1 MALDDSQDYAALR
14 ERMAEKLTDMG
25 SLMGTHEVAAV
36 NNGFPPKD
44 YAAINPASY
53 QAAVLSG
60 EIAMVETCFAKLASE
75 LHDIHGA
82 PQPLSASDTFGSV
95 SIDIE
100 EAPNQQPDQQLAQN
114 ETISNPFE
122 ITLEPTPPSGG
133 SS

>member
-1 MALDDSQDYAALR
+1 MAYDDSDNVALR
-14 ERMAEKLTDMG
+14 ERMAAKLADMG
-25 SLMGTHEVAAV
+25 CLMGTHEVAAF
-36 NNGFPPKD
+36 NNGFPPRD

-60 EIAMVETCFAKLASE
+60 EIAMVDTCFAKLASE
-75 LHDIHGA
+75 LHDIYGA

-100 EAPNQQPDQQLAQN
+100 EAPNQPDQQLAQK

-122 ITLEPTPPSGG
+122 IALEPTPPTGG